1 VRVGI
6 VGCGLIG
13 QKRSQALGSAR
24 VTACAD
30 RDLGRAQALATRWWG
45 ARGTAQ
51 PDSARDVDFV
61 IVATP
66 HDAFSEHA
74 ESAVVLPEM
83 GPPETT
89 AWEYPMADD
98 SWTTEFAEFLED
110 IRLGRQPVPGL
121 RDALE
126 ALRVVGIIYQESSHA
141 HHT

>member
-13 QKRSQALGSAR
+13 HKRSQALSPEIY
-24 VTACAD
+24 
-30 RDLGRAQALATRWWG
+30 WH
-45 ARGTAQ
+45 RG
-51 PDSARDVDFV
+51 
-61 IVATP
+61 
-66 HDAFSEHA
+66 
-74 ESAVVLPEM
+74 EM
-83 GPPETT
+83 GPPETI

-98 SWTTEFAEFLED
+98 SWATEFAEFVED